1 MAEQIRVT
9 QEGSDVVGTHAHGA
23 EINRQADV
31 EAVIPAHPGG
41 VTGAAD
47 PDMARAE
54 IEMTRARMSETI
66 DEIEDALVRRKEQIQ
81 DRLDVLSP
89 VRERPLPA
97 AGIVFGAGLLLGLLT
112 GGDDD
117 DHSTTREI
125 HFTSDLDDEG
135 AHYASGGDEAY
146 WRRRAQT
153 WESRARR
160 LRDVAREQETEIR
173 GLQEEWGETRSAT
186 LDHRTRT
193 AVDYDEFDTGDS
205 SGLGSML
212 GDLREGIVGG
222 VADFL
227 TRTVHEMTGGGSTR
241 HHS

>member
-9 QEGSDVVGTHAHGA
+9 REGSDPVGTHAHGA

-41 VTGAAD
+41 STVAAD
-47 PDMARAE
+47 PQMARAE

-89 VRERPLPA
+89 VRDQPLPA
-97 AGIVFGAGLLLGLLT
+97 AGIAFGAGLLLGLLT

-117 DHSTTREI
+117 DHASREVY
-125 HFTSDLDDEG
+125 FTSDLDDDG
-135 AHYASGGDEAY
+135 ARYAGGEDEAY

-160 LRDVAREQETEIR
+160 LRNVAREQEEEIHS
-173 GLQEEWGETRSAT
+173 LQEEWGETRSAA
-186 LDHRTRT
+186 LDHRPRT
-193 AVDYDEFDTGDS
+193 QIDHDEFDTGDS

-212 GDLREGIVGG
+212 GELREGVVGG

-227 TRTVHEMTGGGSTR
+227 TRTVNELTGSTSAP